1 MEIWTDG
8 SAWPNPGP
16 GGWGWHSSDGR
27 EASGGERRTTNNR
40 MEMTAI
46 LQALIELPD
55 NAGATVYSDSQYCVK
70 GLTEWRAGWR
80 KRNWMKKGEPMVNR
94 DLWLA
99 LEAQMRRVGPIM
111 KWVRGHNGD
120 VGNERADRLAERGR
134 MGATPGAIE
143 EPEHTEKRRVFQRA
157 PRPVG
162 SVRAVEQGDPV

>member
-16 GGWGWHSSDGR
+16 EGWGWHSSDGR

-80 KRNWMKKGEPMVNR
+80 KRNWMKKGEPMINR

-99 LEAQMRRVGPIM
+99 LHEETKRVHVSFR
-111 KWVRGHNGD
+111 WVRGHSG
-120 VGNERADRLAERGR
+120 VAGNELADRLATEGR
-134 MGATPGAIE
+134 L
-143 EPEHTEKRRVFQRA
+143 
-157 PRPVG
+157 
-162 SVRAVEQGDPV
+162 SL